1 MKTLKQ
7 QLTNYALYH
16 RSKRNIYTHF
26 IGIPLIVFAIICL
39 LQRVTLISEPAVIS
53 LATVVI
59 ALTCL
64 YYLMLSLSMGLIM
77 AVCLSLL
84 SIAAEPV
91 VSLSTELWLAV
102 SIGSFVVGWVFQ
114 FIGHYFE
121 GKKPAFVDDL
131 MGLVIGPLFVLAEF
145 LIMLGFYKDIAN
157 HIEQHAG
164 PNKA

>member
-26 IGIPLIVFAIICL
+26 VGIPLIVFAIICL
-39 LQRVTLISEPAVIS
+39 LQRVTLITEPTVIS

-59 ALTCL
+59 ALTSL

-91 VSLSTELWLAV
+91 VVLSTGLWLAISV
-102 SIGSFVVGWVFQ
+102 GSFVVGWIFQ

-121 GKKPAFVDDL
+121 GKKPAFVDDII
-131 MGLVIGPLFVLAEF
+131 GLLIGPLFVLAEALF
-145 LIMLGFYKDIAN
+145 VLGFYKDLAN
-157 HIEQHAG
+157 YIEQHAG
-164 PNKA
+164 PNIA

>member
-39 LQRVTLISEPAVIS
+39 LQRVTLISEPVVIS

-59 ALTCL
+59 GLTCL

-77 AVCLSLL
+77 AVCLSVL

-91 VSLSTELWLAV
+91 VSLSTQLWLAL

-131 MGLVIGPLFVLAEF
+131 IGLVIGPLFVLAEF
-145 LIMLGFYKDIAN
+145 LIMLGFYKDIADY
-157 HIEQHAG
+157 IEQYAG

>member
-26 IGIPLIVFAIICL
+26 IGIPLIVFAIVCL
-39 LQRVTLISEPAVIS
+39 LQRVTLISEPVVIP

-77 AVCLSLL
+77 AVCLSVL
-84 SIAAEPV
+84 SIAAKPV

-131 MGLVIGPLFVLAEF
+131 IGLVIGPLFVLAEL
-145 LIMLGFYKDIAN
+145 LIMLGFYKDIAE

>member
-16 RSKRNIYTHF
+16 RSKRNIVTHF

-64 YYLMLSLSMGLIM
+64 YYLMLSLSLGLIM
-77 AVCLSLL
+77 AVCLIL
-84 SIAAEPV
+84 
-91 VSLSTELWLAV
+91 
-102 SIGSFVVGWVFQ
+102 
-114 FIGHYFE
+114 
-121 GKKPAFVDDL
+121 
-131 MGLVIGPLFVLAEF
+131 
-145 LIMLGFYKDIAN
+145 
-157 HIEQHAG
+157 
-164 PNKA
+164 